1 MYIPDSIHSL
11 MWTIKNNLTG
21 NDSRTKK
28 VKKNIVGSL
37 IVKGVSIII
46 SFLIVPLTLGYIS
59 SELYG
64 VWLTL
69 SSISVWLGFFDI
81 GFTLGLKNKL
91 TEALAQGDV
100 QKGKELVSTTY
111 VLLFSIFIPLCFF
124 IVILIPYVNWCSLL
138 NISTIYEYDVVR
150 TMTII
155 IICFSLQMI
164 LNIISTI
171 FQSLQK
177 VAMSSLF
184 PVIGNAFSLLL
195 IFLSTI
201 YIKPSL
207 IVLAICISATP
218 IIIYIIISC
227 YLFGGQ
233 LNYLAPSLRNVK
245 FTLFH
250 DLFELGARFFVIQ
263 IQVVIFFQTTN
274 FLISN
279 ISSPE
284 IVSVYN
290 IAYKYLNVATMLMT
304 IVMNPFWPAFTDAKT
319 KGDYQWMGTI
329 YRKLSKLFILFL
341 AGVLA
346 MVILSP
352 IAYDLWI
359 GSKLHIPMSWTLL
372 IALYTIINCWDSLH
386 VYIINGLGILKLQ
399 TYVVMIGIIF
409 HIPFSYMLSTYF
421 GAKGVIL
428 SMIIITSI
436 YSILFTIQ
444 VRKYMYGKAMGIW
457 GE

>member
-1 MYIPDSIHSL
+1 MSILSKYI
-11 MWTIKNNLTG
+11 T
-21 NDSRTKK
+21 NDNSRSGK
-28 VKKNIVGSL
+28 VKKNIIGS
-37 IVKGVSIII
+37 IAVKGISIVV
-46 SFLIVPLTLGYIS
+46 SFLIVPLTLGYVS

-100 QKGKELVSTTY
+100 NKGKELVSTTY
-111 VLLFSIFIPLCFF
+111 VLLFAIFIPLCAFVVL
-124 IVILIPYVNWCSLL
+124 IIPYIDWCSLL
-138 NISTIYEYDVVR
+138 NISTLYEYDIIR

-155 IICFSLQMI
+155 VICFSFQMV
-164 LNIISTI
+164 LNIIATI

-177 VAMSSLF
+177 VAISSLF
-184 PVIGNAFSLLL
+184 PVVGNAFSLLL
-195 IFLSTI
+195 IFLATI
-201 YIKPSL
+201 YVKPSL
-207 IVLAICISATP
+207 MVLAICISVAP
-218 IIIYIIISC
+218 IFTYIIISC
-227 YLFGGQ
+227 YLFCGR
-233 LNYLAPSLRNVK
+233 LSYLAPSLRKVNFK
-245 FTLFH
+245 LFY
-250 DLFELGARFFVIQ
+250 DLFELGAKFFVIQ

-284 IVSVYN
+284 TVSIYN
-290 IAYKYLNVATMLMT
+290 IAYKYLNVATMLLT
-304 IVMNPFWPAFTDAKT
+304 IVMNPLWPAFTDAKT
-319 KGDYQWMGTI
+319 KGDYQWMKTI
-329 YRKLSKLFILFL
+329 YYKLLKLFIMFIV
-341 AGVLA
+341 GVLT

-359 GSKLHIPMSWTLL
+359 GSKLQIPIGWTIL

-399 TYVVMIGIIF
+399 TYVILIGIFF
-409 HIPFSYMLSTYF
+409 HIPFSYMLSNYF

-428 SMIIITSI
+428 SMITITSI

-444 VRKYMYGKAMGIW
+444 VRKNLYGKADGIW
-457 GE
+457 AK

>member
-1 MYIPDSIHSL
+1 MWSIQ
-11 MWTIKNNLTG
+11 KYLTG
-21 NDSRTKK
+21 NDSRTGK

-46 SFLIVPLTLGYIS
+46 SFLIVPLTLGYVS

-91 TEALAQGDV
+91 TEALAQDDF
-100 QKGKELVSTTY
+100 QTGKQLVSTTY
-111 VLLFSIFIPLCFF
+111 VLLFAIFMPLCLL
-124 IVILIPYVNWCSLL
+124 ITVIIPYIDWCSLL
-138 NISTIYEYDVVR
+138 NISTQYEYDVVR

-155 IICFSLQMI
+155 VICFSLQMI

-177 VAMSSLF
+177 VAVSSLF
-184 PVIGNAFSLLL
+184 PVLGNAFSLLL
-195 IFLSTI
+195 IYLSTI

-207 IVLAICISATP
+207 MVLAFCISAAP
-218 IIIYIIISC
+218 VIIYIIISC
-227 YLFGGQ
+227 YLFFGH
-233 LNYLAPSLRNVK
+233 LNYLAPSLRNVNFK
-245 FTLFH
+245 LFH
-250 DLFELGARFFVIQ
+250 DLFELGAKFFIIQ
-263 IQVVIFFQTTN
+263 IQVVVFFQTTN

-284 IVSVYN
+284 TVAVYN
-290 IAYKYLNVATMLMT
+290 IAYKYLSVATMLLT
-304 IVMNPFWPAFTDAKT
+304 IVMNPFWPAFTDAKA
-319 KGDYQWMGTI
+319 KSDYQWMKTI
-329 YRKLSKLFILFL
+329 YYKLSKLFFLFL
-341 AGVLA
+341 AGVLT

-352 IAYDLWI
+352 VAYSLWI
-359 GSKLHIPMSWTLL
+359 GSKLYIPTSWTLL

-409 HIPFSYMLSTYF
+409 HIPFSYMLSSYF

-436 YSILFTIQ
+436 YSVLFTIQ
-444 VRKYMYGKAMGIW
+444 VRKFMHGKAVGIW
-457 GE
+457 GK